1 MLTNSTMKIYV
12 SLLAICFTMLLQ
24 GQDLL
29 LKSGKFDVELL
40 KSASY
45 SSDELQYGNNMFYK
59 IVFFDQL
66 PDDSLRSALVNEGIR
81 LLDYLPKNCFFAE
94 IASESTELDLSV
106 YGISKVVDVQPEF
119 KLSEMLF
126 RNEFPHWAL
135 FGENQIELNGLYFS
149 GLDPQIVLRSLA
161 SLQLTV
167 LEMNT
172 ELNSIMLRVNSSQL
186 NNLYAHPLF
195 QYFETVNPPG
205 EPENLPGRT
214 SHRSNSLWT
223 NYDNGLKYRGEGVKV
238 MMQDDGFIGPHID
251 YQGRAD
257 QSACSPCSAA
267 DENSHGDHV
276 GGTIMGAGNLDPRSR
291 GMAHGAE
298 LLVYNSSNANYNFMP
313 TLYQNEQVYIT
324 SKSYSDACNGG
335 YTTLTRQL
343 DQQVRLYPSLM
354 HVFSA
359 GNSGSD
365 DCGYGAGSGWGNITG
380 GHKSGKNLLAVGNL
394 FSTSLL
400 NSSSSRGP
408 ATDGRIKPDIC
419 GVGTSVNST
428 ISPYTYASFTGTSM
442 SCPGVSGTIAQLYEA
457 YRDLNAGENPDAGLI
472 KAVVLNT
479 ADDLGNPGPD
489 YRFGW
494 GSLNARKAYNVL
506 AGQNYT
512 TGMIAQEEQMVHT
525 ITVPAGLTK
534 LNVMVYWTDYEGTS
548 NASIA
553 LVNDINI
560 EVRDPSNIVFQPWI
574 LDPTADPTILNTPAG
589 RGIDNLN
596 NVEQVSV
603 SAPEAG
609 TYEIVVHGF
618 SIPQGP
624 QNYVLVYYF
633 EEDEIVVTYPA
644 GGENLTPSSNE
655 LIRWDA
661 PEGTESFTVSYSN
674 DNGNNWLVL
683 GNVNAAARHLS
694 WSIPASTLTAQGK
707 IKVERGSVFGVSE
720 SAFSVIGT
728 PSNLAVLW
736 SCPDSLKLVWRPVN
750 GALEYEVSRLG
761 DRYMDSI
768 AVVSD
773 TSLTLM
779 IAANQENWFSVKSRG
794 LNGEIGERALAI
806 RKLPGEFGCVWSA
819 PYADFE
825 IDCEAA
831 GQAYCFTLEDASLNT
846 DGATAVTWYFPGGS
860 PAVAN
865 GIAPQVCYAEPGFY
879 DVAMVVDNGFGV
891 DSVYRTAYIE
901 VLETP
906 TIPYLE
912 GFEGFSSFAE
922 SPYWTVNN
930 ISGSSMFHIS
940 SQAALTGENSAMLQ
954 NFGQPVGSIDEL
966 VSGPI
971 DLSSLLSTEAISL
984 SFRYAYRKRTS
995 ANVEVL
1001 KVFIRK
1007 DCKDTW
1013 LQRKTLSGNAL
1024 SSLTNTTFWTP
1035 SGDQDWVTVHMTNVT
1050 SQFFTGDFRMK
1061 FVFESD
1067 GGNNLFLDNINIY
1080 TGSPSEDLIASVE
1093 EIAREDLVI
1102 FPNPT
1107 DGQLNVQFDRSVS
1120 GEMELRITDLTG
1132 KQLLITKVMAQTGT
1146 NLVIVATEN
1155 LSAGMYLL
1163 NVSEGISKKTYHFMV
1178 K

>member
-1 MLTNSTMKIYV
+1 MKFYLF
-12 SLLAICFTMLLQ
+12 LLAVCYTTLLQ

-29 LKSGKFDVELL
+29 LKSGKYDVDLL
-40 KSASY
+40 KPATY
-45 SSDELQYGNNMFYK
+45 SRDELKDGNNKFYK
-59 IVFFDQL
+59 IVLFDQL
-66 PDDSLRSALVNEGIR
+66 PNDSLRKVMIGEGIR
-81 LLDYLPKNCFFAE
+81 LLDYLPRNCFFAE
-94 IASESTELDLSV
+94 IASISTELDLSLF
-106 YGISKVVDVQPEF
+106 GISKVVDIQPEF
-119 KLSEMLF
+119 KLSEMLI

-135 FGENQIELNGLYFS
+135 FGEDQIELNGLYFS
-149 GLDPQIVLRSLA
+149 NIDPQVVLRSLEG
-161 SLQLTV
+161 LQLEV
-167 LEMNT
+167 LEINT
-172 ELNSIMLRVNSSQL
+172 ELNVVMLRANIAQL
-186 NNLYAHPLF
+186 VDLYANPLF

-223 NYDNGLKYRGEGVKV
+223 NYNNGLKYRGEGVKV

-251 YQGRAD
+251 YQGRAN
-257 QSACSPCSAA
+257 QSACSGCSSA
-267 DENSHGDHV
+267 DEDSHGDHV
-276 GGTIMGAGNLDPRSR
+276 GGTIMGAGNLNPRYR

-298 LLVYNSSNANYNFMP
+298 LLVYNSSNNNYNSVP
-313 TLYQNEQVYIT
+313 SLYQNQQVYIT
-324 SKSYSDACNGG
+324 SKSYSNTCNGG

-359 GNSGSD
+359 GNSGAD
-365 DCGYGAGSGWGNITG
+365 DCGYGAGAGWGNITG
-380 GHKSGKNLLAVGNL
+380 GHKSGKNLIAVGNL
-394 FSTSLL
+394 NSASVL

-419 GVGTSVNST
+419 GVGTGVNSP

-457 YRDLNAGENPDAGLI
+457 YRDLNSGEYPDAGLM
-472 KAVVLNT
+472 KAILLNT

-506 AGQNYT
+506 EAQYYT
-512 TGMIAQEEQMVHT
+512 TGAVAQAEEVVHT

-534 LNVMVYWTDYEGTS
+534 LNVMVYWTDYEGTA
-548 NASIA
+548 NASVA

-560 EVRDPSNIVFQPWI
+560 EVHNPSNIGFQPWT
-574 LDPTADPTILNTPAG
+574 LDPTANPTSLNTPAEP
-589 RGIDNLN
+589 GIDNLN
-596 NVEQVSV
+596 NVEQVTFLT
-603 SAPEAG
+603 PEAG
-609 TYEIVVHGF
+609 TYEVVVSGF

-633 EEDEIVVTYPA
+633 EDDEIVVTYPA
-644 GGENLTPSSNE
+644 GGENLTPSTSE
-655 LIRWDA
+655 IIRWDA
-661 PEGTESFTVSYSN
+661 PGGTENFTVSYSN
-674 DNGNNWLVL
+674 DNGNNWVVL
-683 GNVNAAARHLS
+683 GSANATARHLN
-694 WSIPASTLTAQGK
+694 WNIPSSALTAQGK

-728 PSNLAVLW
+728 PTDLSVLW
-736 SCPDSLKLVWRPVN
+736 SCPDSLKLVWSPVD

-761 DRYMDSI
+761 IRYMDSI
-768 AVVSD
+768 AVTSD

-779 IAANQENWFSVKSRG
+779 IAANDENWFSVKSRG

-806 RKLPGEFGCVWSA
+806 RKLPGEFGCLWSA
-819 PYADFE
+819 PHAAFE

-831 GQAYCFTLEDASLNT
+831 GQAYCFTLEDVSLNT
-846 DGATAVTWYFPGGS
+846 DETAAITWYFPGGS
-860 PAVAN
+860 PSVAN
-865 GIAPQVCYAEPGFY
+865 GIAPQVCYTETGFY

-891 DSVYRTAYIE
+891 DSVYSTAYIE

-912 GFEGFSSFAE
+912 GFEGFSSFAA

-940 SQAALTGENSAMLQ
+940 SQAALTGEKSAMLQ
-954 NFGQPVGSIDEL
+954 NFGQPAGSLDEL

-971 DLSSLLSTEAISL
+971 DLSSLLSTESVSL

-995 ANVEVL
+995 TNTEIL

-1007 DCKDTW
+1007 DCNDNW
-1013 LQRKTLSGNAL
+1013 ALRKTLFGDFL
-1024 SSLTNTTFWTP
+1024 SSLTSTTFWVP
-1035 SGDQDWVTVHMTNVT
+1035 SSAEDWVTVHITNVA
-1050 SQFFTGDFRMK
+1050 SEYFTGDFRMK
-1061 FVFESD
+1061 FFFESD
-1067 GGNNLFLDNINIY
+1067 EGNNLFLDNINIY
-1080 TGSPSEDLIASVE
+1080 NGAPSDDLVASVD
-1093 EIAREDLVI
+1093 EISREDLVI

-1107 DGQLNVQFDRSVS
+1107 DGELNVQFDRSVS
-1120 GEMELRITDLTG
+1120 GEMELSITDLSG
-1132 KQLLITKVMAQTGT
+1132 KQVQGSKVMTQPGT
-1146 NLVIVATEN
+1146 NLVIVETKN

-1163 NVSEGISKKTYHFMV
+1163 NVTEGISKKTYHFMV